1 MWTPFGFIYSRHG
14 GLGSLIN
21 PCKVLLPEEVLLQQC
36 RFLISLEQ
44 KNSTPGR
51 RGSLQDADTVRERD
65 GVNGRKTRRSP
76 NRKWSLLHLIGVVY
90 SLVQSWGDSAL
101 IIRTGAQQAQHN
113 SAEWRQNCRYHKPIR
128 KCGWTITDRPI
139 DTHCWICR
147 FHCWIF
153 NLTSSFSSGGLW
165 CIFFFLRYW
174 SRDQDLL
181 PWRNSLLIL
190 AVRTWSCEITSWK
203 ASTGSLTRGASK
215 YIH

>member
-1 MWTPFGFIYSRHG
+1 M
-14 GLGSLIN
+14 GSLIN

-76 NRKWSLLHLIGVVY
+76 NRKWSLFHLIGVVY

-101 IIRTGAQQAQHN
+101 IIRTGAQQAKHN

-139 DTHCWICR
+139 DTHC
-147 FHCWIF
+147 
-153 NLTSSFSSGGLW
+153 
-165 CIFFFLRYW
+165 
-174 SRDQDLL
+174 
-181 PWRNSLLIL
+181 
-190 AVRTWSCEITSWK
+190 
-203 ASTGSLTRGASK
+203 
-215 YIH
+215 